1 MYKFV
6 KEEKIINMEKEI
18 DLLQKEIESKYKEI
32 VYLKSEKNDIKNTNK
47 VLNER
52 IRELYRSNSSLIS
65 SNNYLIEWVKKIMN
79 DVGTYKVDDKKKIT
93 IPTYTREE
101 RPYSAN
107 MEDVDSGYIRP
118 VKDITIPEI
127 RIVEMR

>member
-18 DLLQKEIESKYKEI
+18 DKLQKEIESKNKEI
-32 VYLKSEKNDIKNTNK
+32 VYLKSEKNDVKNTNK
-47 VLNER
+47 TLNDR
-52 IRELYRSNSSLIS
+52 IRELYQSNSSLIS
-65 SNNYLIEWVKKIMN
+65 SNNYLIEWVKKIMSE
-79 DVGTYKVDDKKKIT
+79 VGTYKVDDKKKIT
-93 IPTYTREE
+93 IPTYVREG

-107 MEDVDSGYIRP
+107 IEDVDAGYIRP